1 MRLCFGELSEEE
13 ASARALVSA
22 RGLELWRSI
31 VEGNDARACALVE
44 QLDARLALYVQRGS
58 CTDDSSVELS
68 ALEPSAWPLAQ
79 LLLAQAPSDFGLVL
93 SLGRVAVPI
102 EVALEEVEQAH
113 GVALGRASL
122 RAGFGRGHL
131 LEITLG
137 VPGGTG
143 AEIEQIAAENLV
155 RAVLGDRLFETWVG
169 AVHSSVEPRLGSLRV
184 LDVRAPR
191 SKLQVQELFD
201 TVAAAVRG
209 VLSGLP
215 ESSHAERAQAGAE
228 PEAEWAMLEVEPMQ
242 DAAGGRK
249 EDLVLAST
257 CTPELLR
264 CFLDDSPC
272 ASRRFSRFGESFV
285 YVSYADELTNMKQR
299 LARRAEL
306 EVALSRGLAGVGAV
320 TGVGLGVHTSYLDI
334 ALCNLETG
342 LERLVANLREHGAP
356 RDSIVQFFDSE
367 LSEEWLSIWPDSRL
381 LER

>member
-1 MRLCFGELSEEE
+1 MRLCFGELSAEE
-13 ASARALVSA
+13 ATARALVVA
-22 RGLELWRSI
+22 RGVELWRCV
-31 VEGNDARACALVE
+31 VEGDDARACALVE
-44 QLDARLALYVQRGS
+44 QLDSRLALYVQRDAGG
-58 CTDDSSVELS
+58 DDSTVELS
-68 ALEPSAWPLAQ
+68 PLEPSAWPLGR
-79 LLLAQAPSDFGLVL
+79 LLLAQAPRDLGLTL

-102 EVALEEVEQAH
+102 ELALEEVEQAH

-137 VPGGTG
+137 VPGGNG
-143 AEIEQIAAENLV
+143 SEIEQIAAESLV

-201 TVAAAVRG
+201 TVAAATHG

-215 ESSHAERAQAGAE
+215 DRSHAERAQAGTE

-257 CTPELLR
+257 STPELLR
-264 CFLDDSPC
+264 CFLDDAPC
-272 ASRRFSRFGESFV
+272 ASRRFSRLGESFV

-306 EVALSRGLAGVGAV
+306 EAALARGLAAEGAV
-320 TGVGLGVHTSYLDI
+320 TGVGLGVHTSYLDL

-342 LERLVANLREHGAP
+342 LERLVSILREHGAP

-367 LSEEWLSIWPDSRL
+367 LSEEWLSIWPDSQL

>member
-1 MRLCFGELSEEE
+1 MRLCFGEPTGEEL
-13 ASARALVSA
+13 ALRDGLCARA
-22 RGLELWRSI
+22 RELWLH
-31 VEGNDARACALVE
+31 VAAADDARACALAE
-44 QLDARLALYVQRGS
+44 EIDPRLVLYVDREDVGEAA
-58 CTDDSSVELS
+58 SVELS
-68 ALEPSAWPLAQ
+68 PLEPSAWPLAQ
-79 LLLAQAPSDFGLVL
+79 LLLAQAPSTLGLTL
-93 SLGRVAVPI
+93 SLGRCAVPL
-102 EVALEEVEQAH
+102 ELALAEVEQAY

-137 VPGGTG
+137 VPGGNG
-143 AEIEQIAAENLV
+143 SENEQIAAESLV

-169 AVHSSVEPRLGSLRV
+169 AVHASVEPRLGSLRV

-215 ESSHAERAQAGAE
+215 ERSHAERARSGAQAAE
-228 PEAEWAMLEVEPMQ
+228 EWTMLEVEAAPG
-242 DAAGGRK
+242 AAGGRK

-264 CFLDDSPC
+264 CFLDEAPC
-272 ASRRFSRFGESFV
+272 ASRRFSRVGESFV
-285 YVSYADELTNMKQR
+285 YVSYVDELTSMEQR
-299 LARRAEL
+299 LARRSEL
-306 EVALSRGLAGVGAV
+306 ESALSSGLTGVGAV
-320 TGVGLGVHTSYLDI
+320 TGVGLGVSTSYLDV

-342 LERLVANLREHGAP
+342 LERLVSNLRAHGAP

-367 LSEEWLSIWPDSRL
+367 LSEEWLSIWPDSQL

>member
-1 MRLCFGELSEEE
+1 MRLCFGELTGQE
-13 ASARALVSA
+13 RALRDDLCA
-22 RGLELWRSI
+22 RGRELWQY
-31 VEGNDARACALVE
+31 VALADDARACALVE
-44 QLDARLALYVQRGS
+44 EIDPRLVLYVERGALGEP
-58 CTDDSSVELS
+58 TSVELS
-68 ALEPSAWPLAQ
+68 PLEASAWPLAQ
-79 LLLAQAPSDFGLVL
+79 LLLAQAPSTSDWVF
-93 SLGRVAVPI
+93 SLGRAAVP
-102 EVALEEVEQAH
+102 LELAVVEVEQAH

-137 VPGGTG
+137 VPGGNG
-143 AEIEQIAAENLV
+143 SENEQIAAENLV

-169 AVHSSVEPRLGSLRV
+169 VVHASVEPRLGSLRV

-191 SKLQVQELFD
+191 SKLQVHELFD

-215 ESSHAERAQAGAE
+215 ERSHAERAQSGAQAVE
-228 PEAEWAMLEVEPMQ
+228 EWTMLEVEPAP

-264 CFLDDSPC
+264 CFLDEAPC
-272 ASRRFSRFGESFV
+272 ASRRFSRAGESFV
-285 YVSYADELTNMKQR
+285 YVSYVDELTSMEQR
-299 LARRAEL
+299 VARRSEL
-306 EVALSRGLAGVGAV
+306 ESALSSGLSGVGAV
-320 TGVGLGVHTSYLDI
+320 TGVGLGVNTSYLDV

-342 LERLVANLREHGAP
+342 LECLVSNLRAHAAP
-356 RDSIVQFFDSE
+356 RDSVVQFFDSE